1 MLQIKR
7 ALSSITTGANSI
19 ISGQLNDDLSHEEE
33 NLNKA
38 LDNTSTNPSILIFR
52 VNCNI
57 ANCGLKQ
64 GRTHIISS

>member
-7 ALSSITTGANSI
+7 ALSSIITGAKSI
-19 ISGQLNDDLSHEEE
+19 SSGQFNDDLSHEE

-52 VNCNI
+52 VNRNI